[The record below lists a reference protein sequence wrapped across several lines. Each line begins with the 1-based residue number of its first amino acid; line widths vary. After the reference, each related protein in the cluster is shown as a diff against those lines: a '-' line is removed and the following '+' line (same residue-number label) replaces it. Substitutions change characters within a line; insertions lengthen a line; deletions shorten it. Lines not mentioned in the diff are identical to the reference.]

1 MRKLIMVLGL
11 VALVA
16 STAPSEAGQPV
27 CVPFRGISRSNLQ
40 RTQTGVASWYGKEC
54 QGDATA
60 SGEAYNMYGL
70 TAAHPTLPL
79 GTKVRVTNL
88 RNKRSIVLRINDRGP
103 YFGGRL
109 LDVSKAAAIRLGFLG
124 YGMTAVSIHV
134 LSLPNHVN
142 PRPTCPGAI
151 LHPFAH

>member
-16 STAPSEAGQPV
+16 CTAPSEAGQPS
-27 CVPFRGISRSNLQ
+27 CLPFSGISRAKRRQTQ
-40 RTQTGVASWYGKEC
+40 RGLASWYGMEC
-54 QGDATA
+54 QGNSTA
-60 SGEAYNMYGL
+60 SGESYNMNGL

-88 RNKRSIVLRINDRGP
+88 RNKRSIILRINDRGP

-109 LDVSKAAAIRLGFLG
+109 LDVSKAAAIRLGFLS
-124 YGMTAVSIHV
+124 YGKARVTIDVVSM
-134 LSLPNHVN
+134 PKGT
-142 PRPTCPGAI
+142 PERPTCPGAVVH
-151 LHPFAH
+151 LR